1 MRLVQS
7 RLRGAQERLAY
18 TAPRRGGAG
27 WYYVQVKI
35 GTAGSGPYVLSYT
48 KR

>member
-1 MRLVQS
+1 MQS

-18 TAPRRGGAG
+18 TAPKRRGAG

-35 GTAGSGPYVLSYT
+35 GTPGSGPYVLSYS